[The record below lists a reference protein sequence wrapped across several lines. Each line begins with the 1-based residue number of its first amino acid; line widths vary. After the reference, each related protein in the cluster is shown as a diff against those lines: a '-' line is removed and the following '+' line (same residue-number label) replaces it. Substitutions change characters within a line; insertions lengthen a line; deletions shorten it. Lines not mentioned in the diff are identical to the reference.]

1 MDRSRSVDNAYV
13 VAVDVFRVVCGRL
26 AERSADLRHLVGAGA
41 PFDGW
46 LEGEAYLA
54 CRGRQADQRFGEV
67 AARPTYGSERV
78 TGEDGRPS
86 DERGGLLVGGV
97 GEPGHHLWVFAEFV
111 LLLDGD
117 RRADDWRTR
126 TEAAVARLLR
136 LGWKRSASI
145 LVVAAAGRADV
156 EADWAEDLDTLPAW
170 HRPPL
175 APPCR
180 LTLPGGG
187 SAVVRAFDVKRDPAD
202 VLAAP
207 AP

>member
-1 MDRSRSVDNAYV
+1 MDNAYA
-13 VAVDVFRVVCGRL
+13 VAVDVFRTGCGRL
-26 AERSADLRHLVGAGA
+26 AERAADLSHLVGADA
-41 PFDGW
+41 PLDGW

-54 CRGRQADQRFGEV
+54 CRSRPADHPFAEV
-67 AARPTYGSERV
+67 AARPTYGSEGV
-78 TGEDGRPS
+78 TGEDGRS
-86 DERGGLLVGGV
+86 SAERGGLLVGGV

-117 RRADDWRTR
+117 RRAEDWRAR

-145 LVVAAAGRADV
+145 LVVAAAGRGDV
-156 EADWAEDLDTLPAW
+156 GADWAGDQAALAAW

-175 APPCR
+175 APPFR

-187 SAVVRAFDVKRDPAD
+187 SAVVRALDVKRDPAD
-202 VLAAP
+202 TLAAP
-207 AP
+207 VP